1 MNGIVLVDKP
11 ADWTSHDVVQKM
23 RRLYET
29 KQVGHTGT
37 LDPMA
42 TGLLPICIG
51 KATKV
56 AEYISDDRKAY
67 VARAV
72 KGIRTDTGDT
82 TGVIYARSDASIP
95 KNFDGVLREFMGEQL
110 QLPPMHSA
118 LKYKGKKLYD
128 YARMGICVPRKKRP
142 INVTKLACLER
153 DEVGIRLLAEVSS
166 GTYIRTLLDDI
177 GVAAGCFFTM
187 SDLRR
192 VSVGST
198 TVDDAYTIE
207 TLEAMD
213 FDERKSLLL
222 PMDRLLDH
230 LPPVHLPARRLK
242 SMTNGMSSRIFFDV
256 EKAPIYRVYAGEV
269 FVGLGFLKEEEDGTT
284 NVCMK
289 KVLV

>member
-1 MNGIVLVDKP
+1 MNGILLVDKP
-11 ADWTSHDVVQKM
+11 TDWTSHDVVQKM

-67 VARAV
+67 VAQAV
-72 KGIRTDTGDT
+72 RGIRTDTGDT
-82 TGVIYARSDASIP
+82 TGVVYARSDVPIP
-95 KNFDGVLREFMGEQL
+95 VNLDDILRTFTGEQL

-142 INVTKLACLER
+142 ITVTNLACLER
-153 DEVGIRLLAEVSS
+153 GDTKISLLAEVSS

-198 TVDDAYTIE
+198 TVDGSYTIE
-207 TLEAMD
+207 ALEAMP
-213 FDERKSLLL
+213 FDARKSLLL

-230 LPPVHLPARRLK
+230 LPPIHLPAKRLK
-242 SMTNGMSSRIFFDV
+242 PMTNGMSTRISFPV
-256 EKAPIYRVYAGEV
+256 EKAPIYRIYAGDV
-269 FVGLGFLKEEEDGTT
+269 FVGLGIVKEEDGTT

>member
-1 MNGIVLVDKP
+1 MNGILLVDKP
-11 ADWTSHDVVQKM
+11 AGWTSHDVVQKM

-67 VARAV
+67 VAQAV
-72 KGIRTDTGDT
+72 RGIRTDTGDT
-82 TGVIYARSDASIP
+82 TGVVYARSDAPIP
-95 KNFDGVLREFMGEQL
+95 VNLDDILRTFTGEQL

-142 INVTKLACLER
+142 ITVTKLACLER
-153 DEVGIRLLAEVSS
+153 GDTKISLLAEVSS
-166 GTYIRTLLDDI
+166 GTYIRTLIDDI
-177 GVAAGCFFTM
+177 GEAAGCFFTM

-198 TVDDAYTIE
+198 TVDGSYTIE
-207 TLEAMD
+207 ALEAMPLD
-213 FDERKSLLL
+213 ARKSLLL

-230 LPPVHLPARRLK
+230 LPPIHLPAKRLK
-242 SMTNGMSSRIFFDV
+242 PMTNGMSTRISFAV
-256 EKAPIYRVYAGEV
+256 EKAPIYRIYAGDV
-269 FVGLGFLKEEEDGTT
+269 FVGLGIVKEEGGTT

>member
-1 MNGIVLVDKP
+1 MNGILLVDKP
-11 ADWTSHDVVQKM
+11 AGWTSHDVVQKM

-67 VARAV
+67 VAQAV
-72 KGIRTDTGDT
+72 RGIRTDTGDT
-82 TGVIYARSDASIP
+82 TGVVYARSDAPIP
-95 KNFDGVLREFMGEQL
+95 VNLDDILRTFTGEQL

-142 INVTKLACLER
+142 ITVTKIACLER
-153 DEVGIRLLAEVSS
+153 GDTKISLLAEVSS
-166 GTYIRTLLDDI
+166 GTYIRTLIDDI
-177 GVAAGCFFTM
+177 GEAAGCFFTM

-198 TVDDAYTIE
+198 IVDGSYTIE
-207 TLEAMD
+207 ALEAMPLD
-213 FDERKSLLL
+213 ARKSLLL

-230 LPPVHLPARRLK
+230 LPPIHLPAKRLK
-242 SMTNGMSSRIFFDV
+242 PMTNGMSTRISFAV
-256 EKAPIYRVYAGEV
+256 EKAPIYRIYAGDV
-269 FVGLGFLKEEEDGTT
+269 FVGLGIVKEEDGTT

>member
-1 MNGIVLVDKP
+1 MNGILLVDKP
-11 ADWTSHDVVQKM
+11 AGWTSHDVVQKM

-82 TGVIYARSDASIP
+82 TGVVYARSDAPIP
-95 KNFDGVLREFMGEQL
+95 ENLDDVLRAFTGEQL

-153 DEVGIRLLAEVSS
+153 DDTEISFLAEVSS

-177 GVAAGCFFTM
+177 GVAAGCYFTM

-192 VSVGST
+192 VSVGNT

-207 TLEAMD
+207 ALEAMTLD
-213 FDERKSLLL
+213 ARKSLLL

-230 LPPVHLPARRLK
+230 LPPIHLPAKRLK
-242 SMTNGMSSRIFFDV
+242 PMTNGMSTRISFAV
-256 EKAPIYRVYAGEV
+256 EKAPIYRIYAGDA
-269 FVGLGFLKEEEDGTT
+269 FLGLGIVKEEDGTT

>member
-1 MNGIVLVDKP
+1 MNGILLVDKP
-11 ADWTSHDVVQKM
+11 AGWTSHDVVQKM

-29 KQVGHTGT
+29 RQVGHTGT

-67 VARAV
+67 AARAV
-72 KGIRTDTGDT
+72 RGIRTDTGDT
-82 TGVIYARSDASIP
+82 TGVVYARSDVPIP
-95 KNFDGVLREFMGEQL
+95 ENLGDVLKTFTGEQL

-128 YARMGICVPRKKRP
+128 YARMGICVPRKKRL
-142 INVTKLACLER
+142 ITVTKLACLER
-153 DEVGIRLLAEVSS
+153 SASEISLLAEVSS

-187 SDLRR
+187 SELRR

-198 TVDDAYTIE
+198 TVDGSYTIE
-207 TLEAMD
+207 ALEAMPLD
-213 FDERKSLLL
+213 VRKSLLL

-230 LPPVHLPARRLK
+230 LPPIHLPAKRLK
-242 SMTNGMSSRIFFDV
+242 PMTNGMSTRISFAV
-256 EKAPIYRVYAGEV
+256 EKAPIYRIYAGDV
-269 FVGLGFLKEEEDGTT
+269 FVGLGIVKEEDGTT

>member
-1 MNGIVLVDKP
+1 MNGILLVDKP
-11 ADWTSHDVVQKM
+11 TDWTSHDVVQKM

-67 VARAV
+67 VAQAV
-72 KGIRTDTGDT
+72 RGIRTDTGDT
-82 TGVIYARSDASIP
+82 TGVVYARSDVPIP
-95 KNFDGVLREFMGEQL
+95 VNLDDILRTFTGEQL

-142 INVTKLACLER
+142 ITVTKLACLER
-153 DEVGIRLLAEVSS
+153 GASEISLLAEVSS

-198 TVDDAYTIE
+198 TVDGSYTIE
-207 TLEAMD
+207 ALEAMP
-213 FDERKSLLL
+213 FDARKSLLL

-230 LPPVHLPARRLK
+230 LPPIHLPAKRLK
-242 SMTNGMSSRIFFDV
+242 PMTNGMSTRISFAV
-256 EKAPIYRVYAGEV
+256 EKAPIYRIYAGDV
-269 FVGLGFLKEEEDGTT
+269 FVGLGIVKEEDGTT

>member
-1 MNGIVLVDKP
+1 MNGILLVDKP
-11 ADWTSHDVVQKM
+11 AGWTSHDVVQKM

-82 TGVIYARSDASIP
+82 TGVVYVRSDAPIP
-95 KNFDGVLREFMGEQL
+95 ENLDDVLRTFTGEQL

-142 INVTKLACLER
+142 ITVTKLVCLER
-153 DEVGIRLLAEVSS
+153 GDTEIRLLAEVSS

-177 GVAAGCFFTM
+177 GVAAGCYFTM

-192 VSVGST
+192 VSVGNT
-198 TVDDAYTIE
+198 TVDDAYSIE
-207 TLEAMD
+207 ALEAMPP
-213 FDERKSLLL
+213 DERKSLLL

-230 LPPVHLPARRLK
+230 LPPIHLPARRLK
-242 SMTNGMSSRIFFDV
+242 PMTNGMSSRISFAV
-256 EKAPIYRVYAGEV
+256 EEAPIYRIYAGEV
-269 FVGLGFLKEEEDGTT
+269 FVGLGVLKEEDGTT

>member
-1 MNGIVLVDKP
+1 MNGILLVDKP
-11 ADWTSHDVVQKM
+11 AGWTSHDVVQKM

-56 AEYISDDRKAY
+56 AEYISDDKKVY

-72 KGIRTDTGDT
+72 RGIRTDTRDT
-82 TGVIYARSDASIP
+82 TGVVYARSDVPIP
-95 KNFDGVLREFMGEQL
+95 DNLDDILRTFTGEQL

-142 INVTKLACLER
+142 ITVTKLACLER
-153 DEVGIRLLAEVSS
+153 SASEIRLLAEVSS

-198 TVDDAYTIE
+198 TVDGSYTIE
-207 TLEAMD
+207 ALEAMPL
-213 FDERKSLLL
+213 DERKSLLL

-230 LPPVHLPARRLK
+230 LPPIHLPAKRLK
-242 SMTNGMSSRIFFDV
+242 PMTNGMSTRISFAV
-256 EKAPIYRVYAGEV
+256 EKAPIYRIYAGDV
-269 FVGLGFLKEEEDGTT
+269 FVGLGIVKEEDGTT

>member
-1 MNGIVLVDKP
+1 MNGILLVDKP
-11 ADWTSHDVVQKM
+11 TDWTSHDVVQKM

-67 VARAV
+67 VAQAV
-72 KGIRTDTGDT
+72 RGIRTDTGDT
-82 TGVIYARSDASIP
+82 TGVVYARSDVPIP
-95 KNFDGVLREFMGEQL
+95 VNLDDILRTFTGEQL
-110 QLPPMHSA
+110 QLPPMYSA

-142 INVTKLACLER
+142 ITVTKLACLER
-153 DEVGIRLLAEVSS
+153 GASEISLLAEVSS

-198 TVDDAYTIE
+198 TVDGSYTIE
-207 TLEAMD
+207 ALEAMP
-213 FDERKSLLL
+213 FDARKSLLL

-230 LPPVHLPARRLK
+230 LPPIHLPAKRLK
-242 SMTNGMSSRIFFDV
+242 PMTNGMSTRISFAV
-256 EKAPIYRVYAGEV
+256 EKAPIYRIYAGDV
-269 FVGLGFLKEEEDGTT
+269 FVGLGIVKEEDGTT

>member
-1 MNGIVLVDKP
+1 MNGILLVDKP
-11 ADWTSHDVVQKM
+11 ADWTSHDVVLKM
-23 RRLYET
+23 RRLFET

-56 AEYISDDRKAY
+56 AEYISDDKKAY

-72 KGIRTDTGDT
+72 KGIRTDTEDT
-82 TGVIYARSDASIP
+82 TGVIYAKSDAPIP
-95 KNFDGVLREFMGEQL
+95 ENFDDVLEEFIGEQL

-128 YARMGICVPRKKRP
+128 YARMGICVPRKERP
-142 INVTKLACLER
+142 ITVTKLTCLER
-153 DEVGIRLLAEVSS
+153 DDAEIKLLAEVSS
-166 GTYIRTLLDDI
+166 GTYIRALLDDI
-177 GVAAGCFFTM
+177 GVKAGCYFTM

-192 VSVGST
+192 VSVGNT
-198 TVDDAYTIE
+198 IVDDAFSIE
-207 TLEAMD
+207 VLEAMD
-213 FDERKSLLL
+213 LDERKNLLL

-230 LPPVHLPARRLK
+230 LPPIHLPLKRLK
-242 SMTNGMSSRIFFDV
+242 PMTNGMSSRIFFDV
-256 EKAPIYRVYAGEV
+256 EKAPVYRVYAGEV
-269 FVGLGFLKEEEDGTT
+269 FVGLGVLKEEDGTT

>member
-1 MNGIVLVDKP
+1 MNGILLVDKP
-11 ADWTSHDVVQKM
+11 AGWTSHDVVQKM

-67 VARAV
+67 VAQAV
-72 KGIRTDTGDT
+72 RGIRTDTGDT
-82 TGVIYARSDASIP
+82 TGVVYARSDAPIP
-95 KNFDGVLREFMGEQL
+95 VNLDDILRTFTGEQL

-142 INVTKLACLER
+142 ITVTKIACLER
-153 DEVGIRLLAEVSS
+153 GDTKISLLAEVSS
-166 GTYIRTLLDDI
+166 GTYIRTLIDDI
-177 GVAAGCFFTM
+177 GEAAGCFFTM

-198 TVDDAYTIE
+198 TVDGSYTIE
-207 TLEAMD
+207 ALEAMPLD
-213 FDERKSLLL
+213 ARKSLLL

-230 LPPVHLPARRLK
+230 LPPIHLPAKRLK
-242 SMTNGMSSRIFFDV
+242 PMTNGMSTRISFAV
-256 EKAPIYRVYAGEV
+256 EKAPIYRIYAGDV
-269 FVGLGFLKEEEDGTT
+269 FVGLGIVKEEDGTT

>member
-1 MNGIVLVDKP
+1 MNGILLVDKP
-11 ADWTSHDVVQKM
+11 AGWTSHDVVQKM

-67 VARAV
+67 VAQAV
-72 KGIRTDTGDT
+72 RGIRTDTGDT
-82 TGVIYARSDASIP
+82 TGVVYARSDAPIP
-95 KNFDGVLREFMGEQL
+95 VNLDDILRTFTGEQL

-142 INVTKLACLER
+142 ITVTKIACLER
-153 DEVGIRLLAEVSS
+153 GDTKISLLAEVSS
-166 GTYIRTLLDDI
+166 GTYIRTLIDDI
-177 GVAAGCFFTM
+177 GEAAGCFFTM

-198 TVDDAYTIE
+198 TVDGSYTIDA
-207 TLEAMD
+207 LEAMPLD
-213 FDERKSLLL
+213 ARKSLLL

-230 LPPVHLPARRLK
+230 LPPIHLPAKRLK
-242 SMTNGMSSRIFFDV
+242 PMTNGMSTRISFAV
-256 EKAPIYRVYAGEV
+256 EKAPIYRIYAGDV
-269 FVGLGFLKEEEDGTT
+269 FVGLGIVKEEDGTT

>member
-1 MNGIVLVDKP
+1 MNGILLVDKP

-72 KGIRTDTGDT
+72 RGIRTDTGDT
-82 TGVIYARSDASIP
+82 TGVVYARSDVPIP
-95 KNFDGVLREFMGEQL
+95 DNLDDVLKTFTGEQL

-142 INVTKLACLER
+142 ITVTKLACLER
-153 DEVGIRLLAEVSS
+153 GASEISLLAEVSS

-177 GVAAGCFFTM
+177 GVAAGCFLTM

-198 TVDDAYTIE
+198 TVDGSYTIE
-207 TLEAMD
+207 ALEAMPLD
-213 FDERKSLLL
+213 ARKSLLL

-230 LPPVHLPARRLK
+230 LPPIHLPAKRLK
-242 SMTNGMSSRIFFDV
+242 PMTNGMSTRISFAV
-256 EKAPIYRVYAGEV
+256 EKAPIYRIYAGDV
-269 FVGLGFLKEEEDGTT
+269 FVGLGIVKEEDGTT

>member
-1 MNGIVLVDKP
+1 MNGILLVDKP
-11 ADWTSHDVVQKM
+11 TDWTSHDVVQKM

-67 VARAV
+67 VAQAV
-72 KGIRTDTGDT
+72 RGIRTDTGDT
-82 TGVIYARSDASIP
+82 TGVVYARSDVPIP
-95 KNFDGVLREFMGEQL
+95 VNLDDILRTFTGEQL
-110 QLPPMHSA
+110 QLPPMYSA

-128 YARMGICVPRKKRP
+128 YARMGICVPRKKWP
-142 INVTKLACLER
+142 ITVTKLACLER
-153 DEVGIRLLAEVSS
+153 GASEISLLAEVSS

-198 TVDDAYTIE
+198 TVDGSYTIE
-207 TLEAMD
+207 ALEAMP
-213 FDERKSLLL
+213 FDARKSLLL

-230 LPPVHLPARRLK
+230 LPPIHLPAKRLK
-242 SMTNGMSSRIFFDV
+242 PMTNGMSTRISFAV
-256 EKAPIYRVYAGEV
+256 EKAPIYRIYAGDV
-269 FVGLGFLKEEEDGTT
+269 FVGLGIVKEEDGTT

>member
-1 MNGIVLVDKP
+1 MNGILLVDKP
-11 ADWTSHDVVQKM
+11 AGWTSHDVVQKM

-67 VARAV
+67 VAQAV
-72 KGIRTDTGDT
+72 RGIRTDTGDT
-82 TGVIYARSDASIP
+82 TGVVYARSDAPIP
-95 KNFDGVLREFMGEQL
+95 VNLDDILRTFTGEQL

-142 INVTKLACLER
+142 ITVTKLACLER
-153 DEVGIRLLAEVSS
+153 GDTKISLLAEVSS
-166 GTYIRTLLDDI
+166 GTYIRTLIDDI
-177 GVAAGCFFTM
+177 GEAAGCFFTM

-198 TVDDAYTIE
+198 TVDGSYTIE
-207 TLEAMD
+207 ALEAMPLD
-213 FDERKSLLL
+213 ARKSLLL

-230 LPPVHLPARRLK
+230 LPPIHLPAKRLK
-242 SMTNGMSSRIFFDV
+242 PMTNGMSTRISFAV
-256 EKAPIYRVYAGEV
+256 EKAPIYRIYAGDV
-269 FVGLGFLKEEEDGTT
+269 FVGLGIVKEEDGTT

>member
-1 MNGIVLVDKP
+1 MNGILLVDKP
-11 ADWTSHDVVQKM
+11 TDWTSHDVVQKM

-72 KGIRTDTGDT
+72 RGIRTDTGDT
-82 TGVIYARSDASIP
+82 TGVVYARSDAPIP
-95 KNFDGVLREFMGEQL
+95 VNLDDILRTFTGEQL

-142 INVTKLACLER
+142 ITVTKLACLER
-153 DEVGIRLLAEVSS
+153 GDTKISLLAEVSS

-198 TVDDAYTIE
+198 TVDGSYTIE
-207 TLEAMD
+207 ALEAMPLD
-213 FDERKSLLL
+213 ARKSLLL

-230 LPPVHLPARRLK
+230 LPPIHLPAKRLK
-242 SMTNGMSSRIFFDV
+242 PMTNGMSTRISFAV
-256 EKAPIYRVYAGEV
+256 EKAPIYRIYAGDV
-269 FVGLGFLKEEEDGTT
+269 FVGLGIVKEEDGTT

>member
-1 MNGIVLVDKP
+1 MNGILLVDKP
-11 ADWTSHDVVQKM
+11 AGWTSHDVVQKM

-67 VARAV
+67 VAQAV
-72 KGIRTDTGDT
+72 RGIRTDTGDT
-82 TGVIYARSDASIP
+82 TGVVYARSDAPIP
-95 KNFDGVLREFMGEQL
+95 VNLDDVLRTFTGEQL

-142 INVTKLACLER
+142 ITVTKLACLER
-153 DEVGIRLLAEVSS
+153 GDTKISLLAEVSS
-166 GTYIRTLLDDI
+166 GTYIRTLIDDI
-177 GVAAGCFFTM
+177 GEAAGCFFTM

-198 TVDDAYTIE
+198 TVDGSYTIE
-207 TLEAMD
+207 ALEAMPLD
-213 FDERKSLLL
+213 ARKSLLL

-230 LPPVHLPARRLK
+230 LPPIHLPAKRLK
-242 SMTNGMSSRIFFDV
+242 PMTNGMSTRISFAV
-256 EKAPIYRVYAGEV
+256 EKAPIYRIYAGDV
-269 FVGLGFLKEEEDGTT
+269 FVGLGIVKEEDGTT

>member
-1 MNGIVLVDKP
+1 MNGILLVDKP
-11 ADWTSHDVVQKM
+11 AGWTSHDVVQKM

-37 LDPMA
+37 LDPRA

-56 AEYISDDRKAY
+56 AEYISDDKKAY

-72 KGIRTDTGDT
+72 RGIRTDTGDT
-82 TGVIYARSDASIP
+82 TGVVYARSDVPIP
-95 KNFDGVLREFMGEQL
+95 ENLDDILRTFTGEQL

-128 YARMGICVPRKKRP
+128 YARMGICVPREKRP

-153 DEVGIRLLAEVSS
+153 SDTEISLLAEVSS

-198 TVDDAYTIE
+198 TVDGSHTIE
-207 TLEAMD
+207 ALEAMP
-213 FDERKSLLL
+213 FDARKSLLL

-230 LPPVHLPARRLK
+230 LPPIHLPAKRLK
-242 SMTNGMSSRIFFDV
+242 PMTNGMSTRISFAV
-256 EKAPIYRVYAGEV
+256 EKAPIYRIYAGDV
-269 FVGLGFLKEEEDGTT
+269 FVGLGIVKEEDGTT

>member
-1 MNGIVLVDKP
+1 MNGILLVDKP
-11 ADWTSHDVVQKM
+11 AGWTSHDVVQKM

-82 TGVIYARSDASIP
+82 TGVVYARSDAPIP
-95 KNFDGVLREFMGEQL
+95 ENLDDVLRTFTGEQL

-142 INVTKLACLER
+142 ITVMELAYLER
-153 DEVGIRLLAEVSS
+153 GDTEISLLAEVSS

-177 GVAAGCFFTM
+177 GVAAGCYFTM

-192 VSVGST
+192 VSVGNT
-198 TVDDAYTIE
+198 TVDGSYTIE
-207 TLEAMD
+207 ALEAMALD
-213 FDERKSLLL
+213 ARKSLLL

-230 LPPVHLPARRLK
+230 LPPIHLPARRLK
-242 SMTNGMSSRIFFDV
+242 PMTNGMSTRISFAV
-256 EKAPIYRVYAGEV
+256 EKAPIYRIYAGDA
-269 FVGLGFLKEEEDGTT
+269 FVGLGIVKEEDGTT

>member
-1 MNGIVLVDKP
+1 MNGILLVDKP
-11 ADWTSHDVVQKM
+11 AGWTSHDVVQKM

-29 KQVGHTGT
+29 RQVGHTGT

-67 VARAV
+67 AARAV
-72 KGIRTDTGDT
+72 RGIRTDTGDT
-82 TGVIYARSDASIP
+82 TGVVYARSDVPIP
-95 KNFDGVLREFMGEQL
+95 ENLGDVLKTFTGEQL

-142 INVTKLACLER
+142 ITVTKLACLER
-153 DEVGIRLLAEVSS
+153 SASEISLLAEVSS

-187 SDLRR
+187 SELRR

-198 TVDDAYTIE
+198 TVDGSYTIE
-207 TLEAMD
+207 ALEAMPLD
-213 FDERKSLLL
+213 VRKSLLL

-230 LPPVHLPARRLK
+230 LPPIHLPAKRLK
-242 SMTNGMSSRIFFDV
+242 PMTNGMSTRISFPV
-256 EKAPIYRVYAGEV
+256 EKAPIYRIYAGDV
-269 FVGLGFLKEEEDGTT
+269 FVGLGIVKEEDGTT

>member
-1 MNGIVLVDKP
+1 MNGILLIDKP
-11 ADWTSHDVVQKM
+11 AGWTSHDVVQKV

-56 AEYISDDRKAY
+56 AEYVSEDRKAY
-67 VARAV
+67 EATAV
-72 KGIRTDTGDT
+72 CGIRTDTGDT
-82 TGVIYARSDASIP
+82 SGFIYARSTTPIP
-95 KNFDGVLREFMGEQL
+95 EDMETVLNRFVGEQE

-118 LKYKGKKLYD
+118 LKYRGKKLYD
-128 YARMGICVPRKKRP
+128 YARMGLCVPRKKRP
-142 INVTKLACLER
+142 ITVSKLVCLNQE
-153 DEVGIRLLAEVSS
+153 ITSIKLFAEVSS

-177 GVAAGCFFTM
+177 GVEAGCYLTM

-192 VSVGST
+192 LSVGRV
-198 TVDDAYTIE
+198 TVEEAYSIE
-207 TLEAMD
+207 DVEAMNLS
-213 FDERKSLLL
+213 ERKSALR
-222 PMDRLLDH
+222 PMDALLTH
-230 LPPVHLPARRLK
+230 IPPIHLPAKRLK
-242 SMTNGMSSRIFFDV
+242 PMTHGMSTRISFSV
-256 EKAPIYRVYAGEV
+256 EPAELYRLYAGDV
-269 FVGLGFLKEEEDGTT
+269 FIGLGVLKKENDGTI

>member
-1 MNGIVLVDKP
+1 MNGILLVDKP

-82 TGVIYARSDASIP
+82 TGVVYARSDVPIP
-95 KNFDGVLREFMGEQL
+95 ENLGDVLKTFTGEQL

-128 YARMGICVPRKKRP
+128 YARMGICVPREKRP

-153 DEVGIRLLAEVSS
+153 DEKGISLLAEVSS

-187 SDLRR
+187 SELRR

-198 TVDDAYTIE
+198 TVDGSYTIE
-207 TLEAMD
+207 ALEAMPLD
-213 FDERKSLLL
+213 VRKSLLL

-230 LPPVHLPARRLK
+230 LPPIHLPAKRLK
-242 SMTNGMSSRIFFDV
+242 PMTNGMSTRISFAV
-256 EKAPIYRVYAGEV
+256 EKAPIYRIYAGDV
-269 FVGLGFLKEEEDGTT
+269 FVGLGIVKEEDGTT

>member
-1 MNGIVLVDKP
+1 MNGILLVDKP
-11 ADWTSHDVVQKM
+11 AGWTSHDVVQKM

-67 VARAV
+67 AARAV
-72 KGIRTDTGDT
+72 RGIRTDTGDT
-82 TGVIYARSDASIP
+82 TGVVYARSDVPIP
-95 KNFDGVLREFMGEQL
+95 DNLDDILRTFTGEQL

-142 INVTKLACLER
+142 ITVTRLACLER
-153 DEVGIRLLAEVSS
+153 GASEISLLAEVSS

-198 TVDDAYTIE
+198 TVDGSYTIE
-207 TLEAMD
+207 ALEAMPLD
-213 FDERKSLLL
+213 ARKSLLL

-230 LPPVHLPARRLK
+230 LPPIHLPAKRLK
-242 SMTNGMSSRIFFDV
+242 PMTNGMSTRISFAV
-256 EKAPIYRVYAGEV
+256 EKAPIYRIYAGDV
-269 FVGLGFLKEEEDGTT
+269 FVGLGIVKEEDGTT

>member
-1 MNGIVLVDKP
+1 MNGILLVDKP
-11 ADWTSHDVVQKM
+11 AGWTSHDVVQKM

-72 KGIRTDTGDT
+72 RGIRTDTGDT
-82 TGVIYARSDASIP
+82 TGVVYARSDVPIP
-95 KNFDGVLREFMGEQL
+95 DNLDDILRTFTGEQL

-142 INVTKLACLER
+142 ITVTKLACLER
-153 DEVGIRLLAEVSS
+153 GDTEISLLAEVSS

-198 TVDDAYTIE
+198 TVDDSYTIE
-207 TLEAMD
+207 ALEAMPLD
-213 FDERKSLLL
+213 ARKSLLL

-230 LPPVHLPARRLK
+230 LPPIHLPAKRLK
-242 SMTNGMSSRIFFDV
+242 PMTNGMSTRISFPV
-256 EKAPIYRVYAGEV
+256 EKAPIYRIYAGDV
-269 FVGLGFLKEEEDGTT
+269 FVGLGIVKEEDGTT

>member
-1 MNGIVLVDKP
+1 MNGILLVDKP
-11 ADWTSHDVVQKM
+11 AGWTSHDVVQKM

-67 VARAV
+67 VAQAV
-72 KGIRTDTGDT
+72 RGIRTDTGDT
-82 TGVIYARSDASIP
+82 TGVVYARSDVPIP
-95 KNFDGVLREFMGEQL
+95 VNLDDILRTFTGEQL

-142 INVTKLACLER
+142 ITVTKLACLER
-153 DEVGIRLLAEVSS
+153 GASEISLLAEVSS

-198 TVDDAYTIE
+198 TVDGSYTIE
-207 TLEAMD
+207 ALEAMP
-213 FDERKSLLL
+213 FDARKSLLL

-230 LPPVHLPARRLK
+230 LPPIHLPAKRLK
-242 SMTNGMSSRIFFDV
+242 PMTNGMSTRISFPV
-256 EKAPIYRVYAGEV
+256 EKGPIYRIYAGDV
-269 FVGLGFLKEEEDGTT
+269 FVGLGIVKEEDGTT

>member
-1 MNGIVLVDKP
+1 MNGILLVDKP
-11 ADWTSHDVVQKM
+11 TDWTSHDVVQKM

-72 KGIRTDTGDT
+72 RGIRTDTGDT
-82 TGVIYARSDASIP
+82 TGVVYARSDAPIP
-95 KNFDGVLREFMGEQL
+95 VNLDDILRTFTGEQL

-142 INVTKLACLER
+142 ITVTKLACLER
-153 DEVGIRLLAEVSS
+153 GDTKISLLAEVSS

-177 GVAAGCFFTM
+177 GEAAGCFFTM

-198 TVDDAYTIE
+198 TVDGSYTIE
-207 TLEAMD
+207 ALEAMPLD
-213 FDERKSLLL
+213 ARKSLLL

-230 LPPVHLPARRLK
+230 LPPIHLPAKRLK
-242 SMTNGMSSRIFFDV
+242 PMTNGMSTRISFAV
-256 EKAPIYRVYAGEV
+256 EKAPIYRIYAGDV
-269 FVGLGFLKEEEDGTT
+269 FVGLGIVKEEDGTT

>member
-1 MNGIVLVDKP
+1 MNGILLVDKP
-11 ADWTSHDVVQKM
+11 ADWTSHDVVLKM
-23 RRLYET
+23 RRLFET

-56 AEYISDDRKAY
+56 AEYISDDKKAY

-72 KGIRTDTGDT
+72 KGIRTDTEDT
-82 TGVIYARSDASIP
+82 TGVIYAKSDAPIP
-95 KNFDGVLREFMGEQL
+95 ENFDDVLEGFIGEQL

-128 YARMGICVPRKKRP
+128 YARMGICVTRKKRP
-142 INVTKLACLER
+142 ITVTKLACLER
-153 DEVGIRLLAEVSS
+153 DEAEINLLAEVSS

-177 GVAAGCFFTM
+177 GVKAGCYFTM

-192 VSVGST
+192 VSVGNT
-198 TVDDAYTIE
+198 IVDDAFSIE
-207 TLEAMD
+207 VLEAMD
-213 FDERKSLLL
+213 LDERKSLLL

-230 LPPVHLPARRLK
+230 LPPIHLPLRRLK
-242 SMTNGMSSRIFFDV
+242 PMTNGMSSRIFFDV
-256 EKAPIYRVYAGEV
+256 EKAPVYRVYAGEV
-269 FVGLGFLKEEEDGTT
+269 FVGLGVLKEEDGTT

>member
-1 MNGIVLVDKP
+1 MNGILLVDKP
-11 ADWTSHDVVQKM
+11 AGWTSHDVVQKM

-72 KGIRTDTGDT
+72 RGIRTDTGDT
-82 TGVIYARSDASIP
+82 TGVVYARSDVPIP
-95 KNFDGVLREFMGEQL
+95 DNLDDILRTFTGEQL

-142 INVTKLACLER
+142 ITVTRLACLER
-153 DEVGIRLLAEVSS
+153 GASEISLLAEVSS

-177 GVAAGCFFTM
+177 GVAAGCFLTM

-198 TVDDAYTIE
+198 TVDGSYTIE
-207 TLEAMD
+207 ALEAMPLD
-213 FDERKSLLL
+213 ARKSLLL

-230 LPPVHLPARRLK
+230 LPPIHLPAKRLK
-242 SMTNGMSSRIFFDV
+242 PMTNGMSTRISFAV
-256 EKAPIYRVYAGEV
+256 ERVW
-269 FVGLGFLKEEEDGTT
+269 KEYC
-284 NVCMK
+284 VIICM
-289 KVLV
+289 

>member
-1 MNGIVLVDKP
+1 MNGILLVDKP
-11 ADWTSHDVVQKM
+11 TDWTSHDVVQKM

-72 KGIRTDTGDT
+72 RGIRTDTGDT
-82 TGVIYARSDASIP
+82 TGVVYARSDAPIP
-95 KNFDGVLREFMGEQL
+95 VNLDDILRTFTGEQL

-142 INVTKLACLER
+142 ITVTKLACLER
-153 DEVGIRLLAEVSS
+153 GDTKISLLAEVSS

-177 GVAAGCFFTM
+177 GEAAGCFFTM

-198 TVDDAYTIE
+198 TVDGSYTIE
-207 TLEAMD
+207 ALEAMPLD
-213 FDERKSLLL
+213 ARKSLLL

-230 LPPVHLPARRLK
+230 LPPIHLPAKRLK
-242 SMTNGMSSRIFFDV
+242 PMTNGMSTRISFPVD
-256 EKAPIYRVYAGEV
+256 KAPIYRIYAGDV
-269 FVGLGFLKEEEDGTT
+269 FVGLGIVKEEDGTT

>member
-1 MNGIVLVDKP
+1 MNGILLVDKP
-11 ADWTSHDVVQKM
+11 AGWTSHDVVQKM

-67 VARAV
+67 AARAV
-72 KGIRTDTGDT
+72 RGIRTDTGDT
-82 TGVIYARSDASIP
+82 TGVVYARSDVPIP
-95 KNFDGVLREFMGEQL
+95 ENLDDVLRAFTGEQL

-153 DEVGIRLLAEVSS
+153 SDTEISLLAEVSS

-198 TVDDAYTIE
+198 TVDGSHTIE
-207 TLEAMD
+207 ALEAMP
-213 FDERKSLLL
+213 FDARKSLLL

-230 LPPVHLPARRLK
+230 LPPIHLPAKRLK
-242 SMTNGMSSRIFFDV
+242 PMTNGMSTRISFAV
-256 EKAPIYRVYAGEV
+256 EKAPIYRIYAGDV
-269 FVGLGFLKEEEDGTT
+269 FVGLGIVKEEDGTT

>member
-1 MNGIVLVDKP
+1 MNGILLVDKP
-11 ADWTSHDVVQKM
+11 AGWTSHDVVQKM

-67 VARAV
+67 VAQAV
-72 KGIRTDTGDT
+72 RGIRTDTGDT
-82 TGVIYARSDASIP
+82 TGVVYARSDAPIP
-95 KNFDGVLREFMGEQL
+95 VNLDDILRTFTGEQL

-142 INVTKLACLER
+142 ITVTKLACLER
-153 DEVGIRLLAEVSS
+153 GDTKISLLAEVSS
-166 GTYIRTLLDDI
+166 GTYIRTLIDDI
-177 GVAAGCFFTM
+177 GEAAGCFFTM

-198 TVDDAYTIE
+198 TVDGSYTIE
-207 TLEAMD
+207 ALEAMPID
-213 FDERKSLLL
+213 ARKSLLL

-230 LPPVHLPARRLK
+230 LPPIHLPAKRLK
-242 SMTNGMSSRIFFDV
+242 PMTNGMSTRISFAV
-256 EKAPIYRVYAGEV
+256 EKAPIYRIYAGDV
-269 FVGLGFLKEEEDGTT
+269 FVGLGIVKEEDGTT

>member
-1 MNGIVLVDKP
+1 
-11 ADWTSHDVVQKM
+11 
-23 RRLYET
+23 
-29 KQVGHTGT
+29 
-37 LDPMA
+37 MA

-82 TGVIYARSDASIP
+82 TGVVYVRSDAPIP
-95 KNFDGVLREFMGEQL
+95 ENLDDVLRTFTGEQL

-142 INVTKLACLER
+142 ITVTKLVCLER
-153 DEVGIRLLAEVSS
+153 GDTEISLLAEVSS

-177 GVAAGCFFTM
+177 GVAAGCYFTM

-192 VSVGST
+192 VSVGNT
-198 TVDDAYTIE
+198 TVDDAYSIE
-207 TLEAMD
+207 ALEAMPP
-213 FDERKSLLL
+213 DERKSLLL
-222 PMDRLLDH
+222 PMDRLPVSYTH
-230 LPPVHLPARRLK
+230 LTLPTIC
-242 SMTNGMSSRIFFDV
+242 SV
-256 EKAPIYRVYAGEV
+256 
-269 FVGLGFLKEEEDGTT
+269 
-284 NVCMK
+284 
-289 KVLV
+289 

>member
-1 MNGIVLVDKP
+1 MNGILLVDKP
-11 ADWTSHDVVQKM
+11 VGWTSHDVVQKM

-67 VARAV
+67 VAQAV
-72 KGIRTDTGDT
+72 RGIRTDTGDT
-82 TGVIYARSDASIP
+82 TGVVYARSDAPIP
-95 KNFDGVLREFMGEQL
+95 VNLDDILRTFTGEQL

-142 INVTKLACLER
+142 ITVTKLACLER
-153 DEVGIRLLAEVSS
+153 GDTKISLLAEVSS

-177 GVAAGCFFTM
+177 GEAAGCFFTM

-198 TVDDAYTIE
+198 TVDGSYTIE
-207 TLEAMD
+207 ALEAMPLD
-213 FDERKSLLL
+213 ARKSLLL

-230 LPPVHLPARRLK
+230 LPPIHLPAKRLK
-242 SMTNGMSSRIFFDV
+242 PMTNGMSTRISFAV
-256 EKAPIYRVYAGEV
+256 EKAPIYRIYAGDV
-269 FVGLGFLKEEEDGTT
+269 FVGLGIVKEEDGTT

>member
-1 MNGIVLVDKP
+1 MNGILLVDKP
-11 ADWTSHDVVQKM
+11 AGWTSHDVVQKM

-56 AEYISDDRKAY
+56 AEYISDDKKAY
-67 VARAV
+67 LARAV
-72 KGIRTDTGDT
+72 RGIRTDTGDT
-82 TGVIYARSDASIP
+82 TGVVYARSDVPIP
-95 KNFDGVLREFMGEQL
+95 DNLDDILRTFTGEQL

-142 INVTKLACLER
+142 ITVTRLACLER
-153 DEVGIRLLAEVSS
+153 GASEISLLAEVSS

-177 GVAAGCFFTM
+177 GVAAGCFLTM

-198 TVDDAYTIE
+198 TVDGSYTIE
-207 TLEAMD
+207 ALETMPLDA
-213 FDERKSLLL
+213 RKSLLL

-230 LPPVHLPARRLK
+230 LPPIHLPAKRLK
-242 SMTNGMSSRIFFDV
+242 PMTNGMSTRISFVV
-256 EKAPIYRVYAGEV
+256 EKAPIYRIYAGDV
-269 FVGLGFLKEEEDGTT
+269 FVGLGIVKEEDGTT

>member
-1 MNGIVLVDKP
+1 MNGILLVDKP

-72 KGIRTDTGDT
+72 RGIRTDTGDT
-82 TGVIYARSDASIP
+82 TGVFYARSDVPIP
-95 KNFDGVLREFMGEQL
+95 DNLDDILRTFTGEQL

-128 YARMGICVPRKKRP
+128 YARMGICVPREKRP
-142 INVTKLACLER
+142 INVTKLDCLER
-153 DEVGIRLLAEVSS
+153 DEKGISLLAEVSS

-192 VSVGST
+192 VSVGNT
-198 TVDDAYTIE
+198 TVDGSYTIE
-207 TLEAMD
+207 ALEAMPLD
-213 FDERKSLLL
+213 ARKSLLL

-230 LPPVHLPARRLK
+230 LPPIHLPAKRLK
-242 SMTNGMSSRIFFDV
+242 PMTNGMSTRISFPV
-256 EKAPIYRVYAGEV
+256 YKAPIYRIYAGDA
-269 FVGLGFLKEEEDGTT
+269 FVGLGIVKEEDGTT